1 MADKYKK
8 TDGNKYFN
16 QGDKYAQRVVKKR
29 DELHP
34 AQNSPARPHNR

>member
-1 MADKYKK
+1 MADKFKK
-8 TDGNKYFN
+8 NDGNKYAN
-16 QGDKYAQRVVKKR
+16 QGDNYAKQVVKKR

>member
-1 MADKYKK
+1 MAQKYKK
-8 TDGNKYFN
+8 TNGNKYSN
-16 QGDKYAQRVVKKR
+16 QGDAFAQNVIKNR